1 MRLPKRE
8 FESLVE
14 TALQG
19 VPEYFRERMLNV
31 EVSVA
36 DIPGPEAEEDEGA
49 DDLMGLYIGPMR
61 EEMLASDAGPGLPAR
76 VLLYK
81 DNIEDACESKAEVMK
96 EVTLTL
102 RHELAHHFGFD
113 DEELEEFWPE
123 GA

>member
-1 MRLPKRE
+1 MRLARRE
-8 FESLVE
+8 FDALVE
-14 TALQG
+14 AALNG
-19 VPEYFRERMLNV
+19 VPKYFRERMLNV

-36 DIPGPEAEEDEGA
+36 NIPGPEAEEEEGA

-61 EEMLASDAGPGLPAR
+61 EEMLASDAAPGLPAR

-81 DNIEDACESKAEVMK
+81 NNIEDACETKAELVK

-102 RHELAHHFGFD
+102 RHELAHHFGFE